1 MKIIHTTEW
10 SLQCQLPTSR
20 SVVKVE
26 LDRTIV
32 SGWIE
37 RKLKDIPDRKKY
49 THTHTGYSMSF
60 FGGKGKKVLMQQSHG
75 LW

>member
-1 MKIIHTTEW
+1 M
-10 SLQCQLPTSR
+10 QCQLPTSR

-26 LDRTIV
+26 LDRNIV
-32 SGWIE
+32 SGLIE

-49 THTHTGYSMSF
+49 THTHTHTGYSMSF

-75 LW
+75 L

>member
-1 MKIIHTTEW
+1 M
-10 SLQCQLPTSR
+10 QCQLPTSR

-26 LDRTIV
+26 LDRNIV
-32 SGWIE
+32 SGLIE

-49 THTHTGYSMSF
+49 THTHTHTHTHTGYSMSF

-75 LW
+75 P